1 MCDFEPREDFMLRLH
16 SFITVA
22 AIVSSL
28 AACSSSP
35 ASSDSSS
42 GADLSSDSTAAGCT
56 ANDPFKCAP
65 KATPTWVTGLEARTV
80 DGSNNNL
87 SNPTWGA
94 AGTPELRPKTSG
106 YADGVG
112 APAGANRPS
121 PRAIS
126 SAIEAQGTNLAYN
139 ANDASDMLWQWG
151 QFMDH
156 DFALSETAAAGTD
169 EFDIPVPKGDPSFD
183 PKSTG
188 TKVIPTTRS
197 LYKMV
202 NGIRSQYSEDTSYID
217 GSTVYG
223 SDATRA
229 NDLRAFDGK
238 GHLLT
243 SAGNYLPYNTF
254 GLNNAN
260 NTNLDPTTLFLGG
273 DIRVNEQVA
282 LTAMHTTW
290 MREHNRIATE
300 LAADFPTFT
309 DEEIYQAARAIVGA
323 EIAHI
328 TYDEFLPILL
338 GPNAIPAYKGYN
350 PDTNATMHLLF
361 TTACYRIGH
370 TMLSP
375 QVLMRNSKL
384 QPVLDGSLDLRTMF
398 FVPDQIIHM
407 GGIEPILRGLTLQKA
422 QAVDEMVVDDVRN
435 FLFGPPGSGGLD
447 LISLNIQR
455 GRDHG
460 IGSYNQS
467 RVDFGLPAAKSFS
480 DISSDPAVA
489 AKFASIY
496 ASIDDV
502 DAWPG
507 AIAEDHVQGAMV
519 GSLVYTVLVDQY
531 TRLRNGDRFYYEN
544 ALPQYLVEW
553 VKKQTLAGVIR
564 RNTTIQ
570 TEMNDDV
577 FHIPASADAVT
588 N

>member
-1 MCDFEPREDFMLRLH
+1 MARIASLI
-16 SFITVA
+16 SVA
-22 AIVSSL
+22 ALVSTL
-28 AACSSSP
+28 AGCSSSP
-35 ASSDSSS
+35 ASSTDTS
-42 GADLSSDSTAAGCT
+42 GADLSADSCT

-65 KATPTWVTGLEARTV
+65 KATPTWVKNLEARTI

-94 AGTPELRPKTSG
+94 AGTTELRPKTSG

-112 APAGANRPS
+112 APAGADRPS
-121 PRAIS
+121 ARAVS
-126 SAIEAQGTNLAYN
+126 NAIESQAAPVYN
-139 ANDASDMLWQWG
+139 DVDASDMLWQWG

-156 DFALSETAAAGTD
+156 DFALSEQAASGTD

-202 NGIRSQYSEDTSYID
+202 NGVRSQFDEDTSYID

-229 NDLRAFDGK
+229 KDLRAFDGK
-238 GHLLT
+238 GHLST
-243 SAGNYLPYNTF
+243 SPGNYLPYNTF

-282 LTAMHTTW
+282 LTTMHTTW
-290 MREHNRIATE
+290 MREHNRIATL
-300 LAADFPTFT
+300 LATDFPTFT
-309 DEEIYQAARAIVGA
+309 DEQIYQAARAIVGA
-323 EIAHI
+323 EIQRI
-328 TYDEFLPILL
+328 TYNEFLPLLL
-338 GPNAIPAYKGYN
+338 GPNAIPTYKGYN
-350 PDTNATMHLLF
+350 SNTNATVALLF
-361 TTACYRIGH
+361 TTACYRVGH
-370 TMLSP
+370 TLLSP

-384 QPVLDGSLDLRTMF
+384 QPVLDGTLPLRTMF

-407 GGIEPILRGLTLQKA
+407 GGIEPVLRGLTLQKA
-422 QAVDEMVVDDVRN
+422 EQVDEMVVDDVRD

-460 IGSYNQS
+460 LGSYNQS
-467 RVDFGLPAAKSFS
+467 RIDVGLPPAKSFS
-480 DISSDPAVA
+480 DISSDPTVA
-489 AKFASIY
+489 ARFASVY
-496 ASIDDV
+496 DSIDDV
-502 DAWPG
+502 DVWPG

-519 GSLVYTVLVDQY
+519 GSLIYTVLVDQF
-531 TRLRNGDRFYYEN
+531 TRLRDGDRFYYEN
-544 ALPQYLVEW
+544 ALPQYLTEW
-553 VKKQTLAGVIR
+553 VNKQTLADVIR
-564 RNTTIQ
+564 RNTTIKN
-570 TEMNDDV
+570 EMNDDV
-577 FHIPASADAVT
+577 FHVPATAAA